1 MKRFVCWLAFGPLG
15 VSLVLPILLATAE
28 PIPPAL
34 TELVAESLV
43 NNPEL
48 HAAKKRW
55 QMSERQI
62 IPARSLED
70 PRLSLTF
77 SNYPIDSLAFDE
89 TPMTGNELNLA
100 QTFPFPGKLAAK
112 GEMAEQ
118 QALWFRGVY
127 EDGKLQLVKK
137 VKDSY
142 YRLFFQDQG
151 IRIINQNIA
160 ILDDVIHLTETKY
173 QVGKGLQQDVLK
185 AQVERSKLMDK
196 LFSLKQMRVSILA
209 DLNTLRNQPTAKQ
222 VTPPAIEEMTPVE
235 VELNELQQGSEKH
248 RPLYASYRSL
258 IERYKA
264 QKYFAQL
271 EYYPNI
277 TVSAGYRFRATVPGD
292 PVQGADFVS
301 AGVGINLPFNRKK
314 RHEAVAE
321 ADSGIDMASDQYNDF
336 RNKVLFNL
344 HDTYAQMEKNRNQV
358 SLYKTGI
365 LPQADQTFQASLA
378 AYQVNKVDFLNLLDS
393 LLSLYRYQI
402 DYYQVLADYQRNVA
416 GLEAES
422 GMDLSRTPAAETG
435 MESQPNNTFTSSHE
449 ERRQQ

>member
-1 MKRFVCWLAFGPLG
+1 MKRFICCLALG
-15 VSLVLPILLATAE
+15 SLIINPTLPTLMAWAE
-28 PIPPAL
+28 PRPKDL
-34 TELVAESLV
+34 TELVAESLA

-48 HAAKKRW
+48 HAAKTRW
-55 QMSERQI
+55 EMSERQI

-70 PRLSLTF
+70 PRLSFTF
-77 SNYPIDSLAFDE
+77 SNYPIDTLAFDE

-100 QTFPFPGKLAAK
+100 QLFPFPGKLAAK

-118 QALWFRGVY
+118 QALWYQGVY
-127 EDGKLQLVKK
+127 EDGKLQLARK

-142 YRLFFQDQG
+142 YRLFYQDQG
-151 IRIINQNIA
+151 IRITDQNIA
-160 ILDDVIHLTETKY
+160 ILDDIIRLTETRY

-196 LFSLKQMRVSILA
+196 LFTLKQMRDSILA
-209 DLNTLRNQPTAKQ
+209 EINTLRDLPTARQ
-222 VTPPAIEEMTPVE
+222 VTPPAELEMSPID
-235 VELNELQQGSEKH
+235 LSLQDLQQSAESH
-248 RPLYASYRSL
+248 RPLFVSYHSL

-264 QKYFAQL
+264 QKNLAQL
-271 EYYPNI
+271 EYWPNF

-292 PVQGADFVS
+292 PVNGTDFIS
-301 AGVGINLPFNRKK
+301 AGVGINLPFNREK

-321 ADSGIDMASDQYNDF
+321 ALSGISMAVDQYNDF

-344 HDTYAQMEKNRNQV
+344 HDTYAQMEKNRQLV

-365 LPQADQTFQASLA
+365 LPQANQTFQASLS

-402 DYYQVLADYQRNVA
+402 DYYRALTDYHRNIA

-422 GMDLSRTPAAETG
+422 GMDLNQTPVSGAAPGLPQQT
-435 MESQPNNTFTSSHE
+435 TSLSPPE
-449 ERRQQ
+449 ARIEP